1 MFLSDRLITALC
13 FRLLCIFLC
22 NLFLLRYLLFLV
34 LRGVFMNLSI
44 VFLLYV
50 LVFMLVFGV
59 YFVVMFFIISVV
71 CVFGLGENN
80 VSGIVRFGLCCVECY
95 LFVCCV
101 VGSVY
106 LVGCVASGG
115 C

>member
-50 LVFMLVFGV
+50 LVFMLVFGMYV
-59 YFVVMFFIISVV
+59 VVMF
-71 CVFGLGENN
+71 
-80 VSGIVRFGLCCVECY
+80 
-95 LFVCCV
+95 
-101 VGSVY
+101 
-106 LVGCVASGG
+106 
-115 C
+115 